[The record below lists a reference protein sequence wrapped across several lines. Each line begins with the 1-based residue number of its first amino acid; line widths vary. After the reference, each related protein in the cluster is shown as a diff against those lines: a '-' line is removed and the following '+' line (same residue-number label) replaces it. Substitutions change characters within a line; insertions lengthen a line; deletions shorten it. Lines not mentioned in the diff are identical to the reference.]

1 VVVFWSLAA
10 KTLGSFPAHRSGKT
24 TSLRLHRLGGS
35 PLFISHNPILRRS
48 FFLDDLRTL
57 RSTLSGPWVLCRD
70 FNLIYQAADKNNG
83 RLSRRMMGRF
93 RSFLI
98 VLELLELHLH
108 SHLFTWSNE
117 RTHPTL
123 ERIDRVFVSP
133 DWGLLFPSS
142 FLQATLPVASAMPP
156 PPAF

>member
-1 VVVFWSLAA
+1 
-10 KTLGSFPAHRSGKT
+10 
-24 TSLRLHRLGGS
+24 
-35 PLFISHNPILRRS
+35 
-48 FFLDDLRTL
+48 
-57 RSTLSGPWVLCRD
+57 
-70 FNLIYQAADKNNG
+70 
-83 RLSRRMMGRF
+83 MMGRF